1 MVERKCIND
10 KIKQNILRKK
20 TLLELHKML
29 KCKIITI
36 STAPLKSYIPY
47 VQPYIPIS
55 TLPQTELNL
64 DDSDD
69 DMPPL
74 QSNSN

>member
-1 MVERKCIND
+1 MDNNKIN
-10 KIKQNILRKK
+10 QNILRKK

-36 STAPLKSYIPY
+36 STTQLKSYNSY
-47 VQPYIPIS
+47 LQYIPNS
-55 TLPQTELNL
+55 TLPQSELNL

-69 DMPPL
+69 DTDNDMPPL
-74 QSNSN
+74 ESN

>member
-1 MVERKCIND
+1 MDNNKIN
-10 KIKQNILRKK
+10 QNILKKK

-29 KCKIITI
+29 KYKIITI

-47 VQPYIPIS
+47 VQQYIPTS
-55 TLPQTELNL
+55 TLPQSELNL
-64 DDSDD
+64 DDSYD

-74 QSNSN
+74 TSD

>member
-1 MVERKCIND
+1 MDND
-10 KIKQNILRKK
+10 KINQNILRKK

-36 STAPLKSYIPY
+36 STSPLKSYNSY
-47 VQPYIPIS
+47 VQPDIPIS

-74 QSNSN
+74 QSN

>member
-1 MVERKCIND
+1 MDNNKIN
-10 KIKQNILRKK
+10 QNILRKK

-29 KCKIITI
+29 KCKVITI
-36 STAPLKSYIPY
+36 STPPLKSYNPY
-47 VQPYIPIS
+47 LQPYIPIS

-74 QSNSN
+74 QSN